1 MKNVRLD
8 LDFAPQRR
16 KVSLAAL
23 GLLAAAIL
31 IFALTALQAGFKLA
45 ENARQSSL
53 IANANSATNRSTAPV
68 RPVRPSPSETA
79 RIKFVRQT
87 SQTLATPWADLLM
100 VLESAP
106 SNVALLQLD
115 PSASKRNLS
124 LTAEAAGPA
133 EMLNYLQTL
142 QSDKRLS
149 NVVLVSHQVQLQAPG
164 TPWRFKVR
172 ANWGETP

>member
-1 MKNVRLD
+1 MKNVRLE

-16 KVSLAAL
+16 KLSLAGL
-23 GLLAAAIL
+23 GLLAAAVL
-31 IFALTALQAGFKLA
+31 LFALAALEVGFKLA
-45 ENARQSSL
+45 ENARQSRL
-53 IANANSATNRSTAPV
+53 IANTNSTSNRAMVPIRST
-68 RPVRPSPSETA
+68 RPSAAETA
-79 RIKFVRQT
+79 RITFVRQT
-87 SQTLATPWADLLM
+87 SHTLATPWADLLV

-115 PSASKRNLS
+115 PSATKRSLS

-133 EMLNYLQTL
+133 DMLNYLQTL
-142 QSDKRLS
+142 QADKRLS

-164 TPWRFKVR
+164 APWRFKVR